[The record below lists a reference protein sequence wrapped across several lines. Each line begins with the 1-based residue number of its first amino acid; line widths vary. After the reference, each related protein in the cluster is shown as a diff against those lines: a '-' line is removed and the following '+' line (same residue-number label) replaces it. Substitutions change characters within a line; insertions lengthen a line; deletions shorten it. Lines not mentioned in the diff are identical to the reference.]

1 MRIEKEVDGEKLI
14 LRIIG
19 RLETSTAP
27 QLQDIVEKET
37 HNIVNLQIDMQYLE
51 YVSSAGLRVLLSA
64 HKKMK
69 AKNGTMTLHQVNEEV
84 MEVFE
89 ITGFNTILDI
99 R

>member
-69 AKNGTMTLHQVNEEV
+69 AKNGTMTLYQVNEEV